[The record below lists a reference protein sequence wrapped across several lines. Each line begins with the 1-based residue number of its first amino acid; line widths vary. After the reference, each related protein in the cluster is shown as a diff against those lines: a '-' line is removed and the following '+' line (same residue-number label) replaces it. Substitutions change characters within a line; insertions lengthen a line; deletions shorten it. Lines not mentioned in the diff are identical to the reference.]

1 MELARAERIDL
12 ADFLAGLTAEQWDAP
27 SLCTQWRVRDVV
39 THMIGYED
47 LSRAEF
53 YSRVA
58 KAGFNPNKAN
68 ANRVAELAGRTPQ
81 ELLAMVRA
89 AQTPGVLTSGFGGR
103 IALLDGIIHQQD
115 IRRPLGMP
123 RQIPGDR
130 LTVAMDFAR
139 WAPPVRG
146 ALRARGCGWW
156 PPTST
161 GHGERTRGHR
171 AGGGPADGDGC
182 PSLCACRA

>member
-27 SLCTQWRVRDVV
+27 TLCTQWRVRDVV

-68 ANRVAELAGRTPQ
+68 ANRVAELAGRTCVPPKR
-81 ELLAMVRA
+81 RA
-89 AQTPGVLTSGFGGR
+89 CSHQGSAAGSPCWTASSINKTSG
-103 IALLDGIIHQQD
+103 
-115 IRRPLGMP
+115 
-123 RQIPGDR
+123 
-130 LTVAMDFAR
+130 AR
-139 WAPPVRG
+139 WGFLVRFP
-146 ALRARGCGWW
+146 A
-156 PPTST
+156 T
-161 GHGERTRGHR
+161 G
-171 AGGGPADGDGC
+171 
-182 PSLCACRA
+182 

>member
-89 AQTPGVLTSGFGGR
+89 AQTPGVLTSGSAAGSPCWTASSINKTSG
-103 IALLDGIIHQQD
+103 
-115 IRRPLGMP
+115 
-123 RQIPGDR
+123 
-130 LTVAMDFAR
+130 AR
-139 WAPPVRG
+139 WGCRVRFP
-146 ALRARGCGWW
+146 A
-156 PPTST
+156 T
-161 GHGERTRGHR
+161 G
-171 AGGGPADGDGC
+171 
-182 PSLCACRA
+182 